1 MWSWR
6 TYKDRIND
14 KPPLPAAVC
23 RVRDFGAKELA
34 MRKRLLFVLSVAM
47 LVGGLYLLA
56 VELPGAGERHGLI
69 VLIGI
74 TLVALGAYLLWAD
87 FIAPALG
94 TKTKQ

>member
-1 MWSWR
+1 MAARRFPPPWSVEE
-6 TYKDRIND
+6 YND
-14 KPPLPAAVC
+14 ASFV
-23 RVRDFGAKELA
+23 VRDFGATELA

-56 VELPGAGERHGLI
+56 VELLWAEERYGFM
-69 VLIGI
+69 VLMGV

-94 TKTKQ
+94 IKTTL